1 MRVNVL
7 GNGDN
12 AGLFQRGTPGKLLV
26 CNMPPFAIPRQ
37 EVWATCMVD
46 FKMMKALQ
54 EGHIQLDMYDWVLG
68 TRPKI
73 WMENSGT
80 FYMKYSHLIKG
91 FYGHVPK
98 YAAVNGDARYA
109 ATNFNCGHMAVHY
122 ACNKMQADE
131 VHIYGFDSI
140 FDMNLD
146 SFTDLLL
153 ESDRGTANTVR
164 LADNWRPIWVEMFK
178 EFPDTKFVLYHVHP
192 NIKIPVGDNVEIK
205 VVNNKGK
212 VINND

>member
-1 MRVNVL
+1 
-7 GNGDN
+7 
-12 AGLFQRGTPGKLLV
+12 
-26 CNMPPFAIPRQ
+26 
-37 EVWATCMVD
+37 MVD

-54 EGHIQLDMYDWVLG
+54 EGHIKLDMYDWVLG

-73 WMENSGT
+73 WMEQSGT

-91 FYGHVPK
+91 FYPHIPDYCTPPG
-98 YAAVNGDARYA
+98 GDPRMA

-122 ACNKMQADE
+122 ACTKMKATE

-140 FDMNLD
+140 FDMNLE

-164 LADNWRPIWVEMFK
+164 LANNWRPIWTNMFK
-178 EFPDTKFVLYHVHP
+178 EFPNIEFNLYHCHKH
-192 NIKIPVGDNVEIK
+192 IKIPVTDNVKIHVPQK
-205 VVNNKGK
+205 
-212 VINND
+212 

>member
-12 AGLFQRGTPGKLLV
+12 AGLFQRGTKGKLLI
-26 CNMPPFAIPRQ
+26 CNMPPFEIPSS
-37 EVWATCMVD
+37 EVYGTCMVD

-54 EGHIQLDMYDWVLG
+54 EGRIQLDMYDWILG
-68 TRPKI
+68 SRPKL
-73 WMENSGT
+73 WMEQSGT
-80 FYMKYSHLIKG
+80 FYMKYSQRIKG
-91 FYGHVPK
+91 FYTHIPK
-98 YAAVNGDARYA
+98 YAGDPKYA

-122 ACNKMQADE
+122 ACAKMRATE

-153 ESDRGTANTVR
+153 ESDRSTNNTVR
-164 LADNWRPIWVEMFK
+164 LAGNWRPIWTEMFK
-178 EFPDTKFVLYHVHP
+178 EFKEVKFHLYHNHN
-192 NIKIPVGDNVEIK
+192 NIKIPISKNVK
-205 VVNNKGK
+205 VHAISHGQKT
-212 VINND
+212 

>member
-12 AGLFQRGTPGKLLV
+12 AGIFERGTSGRLLV
-26 CNMPPFAIPRQ
+26 CNMPPFEIPRK
-37 EVWATCMVD
+37 EVYATCMVD

-54 EGHIQLDMYDWVLG
+54 EGHIKLDMYDWILG

-73 WMENSGT
+73 WMEKQGT
-80 FYMKYSHLIKG
+80 FYLKYSHLIKG
-91 FYGHVPK
+91 FYPHVPE
-98 YAAVNGDARYA
+98 YAIGNGDPRMA

-122 ACNKMQADE
+122 ACTKMKATE

-140 FDMNLD
+140 FDMNLE

-153 ESDRGTANTVR
+153 ESDRSTQNTVR
-164 LADNWRPIWVEMFK
+164 LAGNWRPIWTHMFN
-178 EFPDTKFVLYHVHP
+178 EFPNVEFNLYHCHK
-192 NIKIPVGDNVEIK
+192 NIKIQVGDNVKIHTK
-205 VVNNKGK
+205 VHKK
-212 VINND
+212 S

>member
-12 AGLFQRGTPGKLLV
+12 AGIFERGTSGRLLV
-26 CNMPPFAIPRQ
+26 CNMPPFEIPRK
-37 EVWATCMVD
+37 EVYATCMVD

-54 EGHIQLDMYDWVLG
+54 EGHIKLDMYDWILG

-73 WMENSGT
+73 WMEKQGT
-80 FYMKYSHLIKG
+80 FYLKYSHLIKG
-91 FYGHVPK
+91 FYPHVPE
-98 YAAVNGDARYA
+98 YAIGNGDPRMA

-122 ACNKMQADE
+122 ACTKMRATE

-140 FDMNLD
+140 FDMNLE

-153 ESDRGTANTVR
+153 ESDRSTQNTVR
-164 LADNWRPIWVEMFK
+164 LAGNWRPIWTHMFN
-178 EFPDTKFVLYHVHP
+178 EFPNVEFNLYHCHK
-192 NIKIPVGDNVEIK
+192 NIKIQVGDNVKIHTK
-205 VVNNKGK
+205 VHKK
-212 VINND
+212 S

>member
-12 AGLFQRGTPGKLLV
+12 AGIFQRGTPGKLLI
-26 CNMPPFAIPRQ
+26 CNMPPFEIPRK
-37 EVWATCMVD
+37 EVHATCMVD

-54 EGHIQLDMYDWVLG
+54 EGHIKLDMYDWILG
-68 TRPKI
+68 TRPRI
-73 WMENSGT
+73 WMEQSGT
-80 FYMKYSHLIKG
+80 FYLKYSHLIKG
-91 FYGHVPK
+91 FYQHVPA
-98 YAAVNGDARYA
+98 YATIDGNTTMA

-122 ACNKMQADE
+122 ACAKMKATE

-140 FDMNLD
+140 FDMNLE

-164 LADNWRPIWVEMFK
+164 LASNWRTIWTNMFK
-178 EFPDTKFVLYHVHP
+178 EFPHTTFNLYHSHSD
-192 NIKIPVGDNVEIK
+192 IKIPVGDNVR
-205 VVNNKGK
+205 VNPKS
-212 VINND
+212 